1 VSLHLA
7 DDDMES
13 AEDIDASVFFHGG
26 NTKVSRKSS
35 GEQFFAP
42 DLILEGSSA
51 VFIEVKKFATNG
63 LHYRD

>member
-1 VSLHLA
+1 ML
-7 DDDMES
+7 
-13 AEDIDASVFFHGG
+13 
-26 NTKVSRKSS
+26 S

-63 LHYRD
+63 LHYSD